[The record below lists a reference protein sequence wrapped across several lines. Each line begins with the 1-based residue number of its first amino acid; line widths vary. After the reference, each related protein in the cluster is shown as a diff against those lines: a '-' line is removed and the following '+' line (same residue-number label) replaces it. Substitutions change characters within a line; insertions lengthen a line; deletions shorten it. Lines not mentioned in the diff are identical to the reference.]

1 MDPAPIVTLDD
12 LYLIVPNKFELV
24 MIAAKRAR
32 QIKDKIPK
40 LVVTESVNPVTIA
53 LEELAAGKIYIEGD
67 HVKVVDEYQHLVI
80 EKAEDLDLLGDAQP
94 VDADDEVDAGGDAMD
109 RLLAAMGSS
118 GLQDPSDADLE
129 AIEGAAAG
137 SIKEPA
143 EKTTKDIP
151 AF

>member
-32 QIKDKIPK
+32 QIKDKVPK

-67 HVKVVDEYQHLVI
+67 HVKVVDEFPHLVV
-80 EKAEDLDLLGDAQP
+80 EKVDGLDLLGDGEV
-94 VDADDEVDAGGDAMD
+94 VDADDAVDAGGDAMD
-109 RLLAAMGSS
+109 RLLAAMATS
-118 GLQDPSDADLE
+118 
-129 AIEGAAAG
+129 
-137 SIKEPA
+137 
-143 EKTTKDIP
+143 
-151 AF
+151 